1 MKGFILRVTFH
12 ITFEASATIACTIG
26 NLFYQTYRYGNLMG
40 SLLLL
45 CLIAS
50 ESGHWDNVRTA
61 QPLLLLL
68 TRHCQKLILNRIRLK
83 PRPHCSGNPGRRRL
97 RYSQQYK
104 DSPQFQFPSLHNNS
118 QRNTTIIPHQG
129 TTYSHKMFKNSEPR
143 QSSTSSDKSPRFPQI
158 KGPNPLKS
166 AAVYVP
172 DPRHLFFPIG
182 TTFCLY

>member
-1 MKGFILRVTFH
+1 MHDRQSFLSNVSIWEFDG
-12 ITFEASATIACTIG
+12 ITFTTVPDSERVGGTH
-26 NLFYQTYRYGNLMG
+26 G
-40 SLLLL
+40 SR
-45 CLIAS
+45 
-50 ESGHWDNVRTA
+50 HWDNVRTA